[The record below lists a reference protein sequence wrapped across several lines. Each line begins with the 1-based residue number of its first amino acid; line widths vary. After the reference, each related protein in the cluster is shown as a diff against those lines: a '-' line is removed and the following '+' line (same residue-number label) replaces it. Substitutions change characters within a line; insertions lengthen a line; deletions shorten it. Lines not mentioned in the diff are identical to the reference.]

1 MIYAGT
7 KDGTEYGFYLES
19 DGLIDYVEL
28 TEEEHMALID
38 GQSTGKVIK
47 FHQGEKPT
55 LEEPDPPTA
64 EELAR
69 NRIWELKNYLSKTDW
84 YVARF
89 ADEGKEIPSDI
100 KKKRKEAREEISEL
114 REKYPEK
121 NAE

>member
-7 KDGTEYGFYLES
+7 KDGTEYGFYLEP
-19 DGLIDYVEL
+19 DGLIEYVEL

-55 LEEPDPPTA
+55 LEEPAPPTE

-69 NRIWELKNYLSKTDW
+69 NRIWELKNYLSETDW
-84 YVARF
+84 YAIRY

-100 KKKRKEAREEISEL
+100 KQKRAEARVEISEL
-114 REKYPEK
+114 KEKFPDI
-121 NAE
+121 

>member
-7 KDGTEYGFYLES
+7 KDGTEYGFYLKPN
-19 DGLIDYVEL
+19 GLIEYVEL
-28 TEEEHMALID
+28 TEEEHMTLID

-47 FHQGEKPT
+47 FHKDSKPT
-55 LEEPDPPTA
+55 LEEPDPPTE

-69 NRIWELKNYLSKTDW
+69 NRIWELKNYLRETDW
-84 YVARF
+84 YAIRY